1 MSSSIFNSENA
12 FWQGMTRL
20 ADLVVL
26 NFLFVL
32 GLIPIVTGGASFTAL
47 YETAGKLLEER
58 GGGVTRTFWASFK
71 SNFGR
76 STAIWAIVGPLGLG
90 VLAGWFLMPADQILA
105 LRVLLTLLYLLMF
118 PYFFFL
124 QARFDNSVA
133 GTLRNSLLIPLTRL
147 PYALAALG
155 VTVILVAVIV
165 GTAVYIPQLLPPL
178 LLCGFGIY
186 AYGVV
191 PVLNK
196 SVEPW
201 TRGAEES

>member
-1 MSSSIFNSENA
+1 MSSSVFNSENA
-12 FWQGMTRL
+12 FWQGMTRV

-26 NFLFVL
+26 NVLFLL
-32 GLIPIVTGGASFTAL
+32 GLIPVVTGGAAFTAL
-47 YETAGKLLEER
+47 YDTAGKLLQER
-58 GGGVTRTFWASFK
+58 GSGVTRTFWASFK

-76 STAIWAIVGPLGLG
+76 STAIWAVVGPLGLG
-90 VLAGWFLMPADQILA
+90 VLAGWFLVPADQMLA
-105 LRVLLTLLYLLMF
+105 IRILLTLFYLLMF

-155 VTVILVAVIV
+155 VMLILVAVVV
-165 GTAVYIPQLLPPL
+165 GTGIYIPQLLPPL
-178 LLCGFGIY
+178 LLCGFGLY

-196 SVEPW
+196 SVELW
-201 TRGAEES
+201 TKSTEEN